1 MKLYY
6 QDEDWNYRIVVYP
19 MIAFVIIFFIW
30 ATFTKIDEVVKG
42 EGKVIPSSQTKILQH
57 FEGGIISEILVKEG
71 DTVKKGD
78 ILYRIKNKYFMADIR
93 SQELEILGLKA
104 KAMRLEALIEDKE
117 LVYPHEFIVNME
129 DIMEN
134 EIQIYNEEMANK
146 QRLIGIAKNQLE
158 QKKLKLE
165 ELKTKSYNIEIE
177 LDLANE
183 NMRIQDALLKK
194 NVISRKNYLSELSK
208 KQKYVTEIQ
217 ELRSNIPIVEQEI
230 EESEKKLKNVNSEIL
245 SKNLKQL
252 SEVKLDIKQIEEK
265 YKASLD
271 REQRKFIISPVNG
284 VVNKLYFNTLEG
296 IIKPGDNIAEITP
309 IEDALIIE
317 AKIKTSDRAQIW
329 SGQKVSIEITAYDF
343 SKYGLLEGEII
354 SISPDSTEDKLG
366 NLHYILRVKAKK
378 LGFDINTPILPGMVA
393 NINILTG
400 KKSIL
405 RYLLKPLKDIAQKS
419 LSEN

>member
-30 ATFTKIDEVVKG
+30 ATFTEIDEVVKG

-93 SQELEILGLKA
+93 SQELELFGLKA

-117 LVYPHEFIVNME
+117 LVFPDEFVFNMR
-129 DIMEN
+129 DIMQN
-134 EIQIYNEEMANK
+134 ELQIYNEEIANK
-146 QRLIGIAKNQLE
+146 NRLIGIAENQLQ

-217 ELRSNIPIVEQEI
+217 ELRSTIPIVKQEI
-230 EESEKKLKNVNSEIL
+230 EESQKKLKNVNSEIL

-284 VVNKLYFNTLEG
+284 IVNKLYFNTLEG

-317 AKIKTSDRAQIW
+317 AKIKTSDRARIW

-343 SKYGLLEGEII
+343 SKYGLLDGEII

-366 NLHYILRVKAKK
+366 NLHYVLRVKADK
-378 LGFDINTPILPGMVA
+378 LGFDVNTPILPGMVA

-405 RYLLKPLKDIAQKS
+405 RYLIKPLKDIAQRS

>member
-117 LVYPHEFIVNME
+117 LIYPDEFIVNME